1 METENRA
8 RLKRKSRNSTQR
20 KRKNERSVIGREKLD
35 LIRASLDKASIERVL
50 TVLQEASTHPSRTWV
65 VADYV
70 APRGVVLAQT
80 IDLIGMSPSPH
91 P

>member
-35 LIRASLDKASIERVL
+35 LIRASLGVALAWGTLATKAN
-50 TVLQEASTHPSRTWV
+50 ANPSGG
-65 VADYV
+65 VAIV
-70 APRGVVLAQT
+70 GQANMTTTGNHMLVTTQNGAGT
-80 IDLIGMSPSPH
+80 NH
-91 P
+91 